1 MKIKAAVLRDS
12 GKPQPYANSRPLSI
26 EEIELDPPGRGEVLI
41 QIKAA
46 GLCHSDLVAING
58 ERAKPTPM
66 VIGHEAAGVVAEVG
80 TDVSGFEVGDHVVPS
95 YVSSCGRCEMCR
107 EGRPALCLPA
117 SKANMAGT
125 MIDGT
130 TRLHKDGTRIFHHS
144 GVAAFAEFAVI
155 SQNALVKID
164 ASVPFEQ
171 AALFGCAVV
180 TGVGSVVNTANVRP
194 GQSIVIVGLGGVGLS
209 AMLAAIA
216 SGAGRVIAVDINDDK
231 LLLARQLGAHHA
243 FNAKAGN
250 CVESI
255 RAVTDGGA
263 HIAIETAGAPMALDM
278 AYKVTCRGGTTVA
291 AGMPGPEV
299 SITLSHLSLVG
310 EERTLKGSYMGSCVP
325 SRDIPRYLGMFQDG
339 KLPIDR
345 LTSHQIELDE
355 LNEAFDRLVEGS
367 VVRQV
372 LVL

>member
-291 AGMPGPEV
+291 AGMPGPEA
-299 SITLSHLSLVG
+299 SIKLSHLSLVG

>member
-291 AGMPGPEV
+291 AGMPGPEA

>member
-1 MKIKAAVLRDS
+1 MKIKAAVLRDT
-12 GKPQPYANSRPLSI
+12 GKPRPYANSCPLSI

-46 GLCHSDLVAING
+46 GLCASDLAAISG

-66 VIGHEAAGVVAEVG
+66 VIGHEAAGIIVELGPGVDGIEVG
-80 TDVSGFEVGDHVVPS
+80 AHVVPS
-95 YVSSCGRCEMCR
+95 YVASCGRCEMCR

-117 SKANMAGT
+117 TEANMAGT
-125 MIDGT
+125 MMDGT
-130 TRLHKDGTRIFHHS
+130 TRLHKDGVPIFHHS
-144 GVAAFAEFAVI
+144 GVSAFAEYAVI
-155 SQNALVKID
+155 SQNALIEID
-164 ASVPFEQ
+164 RNVPFDK

-180 TGVGSVVNTANVRP
+180 TGVGSVVNTANVSP
-194 GQSIVIVGLGGVGLS
+194 GQSIVIIGLGGVGLS

-216 SGAGRVIAVDINDDK
+216 SGAGCVIAVDINDDK
-231 LLLARQLGAHHA
+231 LRLARQLGAHKT
-243 FNAKAGN
+243 FNAKADN

-255 RAVTDGGA
+255 RAETGGGVP
-263 HIAIETAGAPMALDM
+263 IAIETAGTPMALDM
-278 AYKVTCRGGTTVA
+278 AYKVTRRGGTTIA
-291 AGMPGPEV
+291 AGMPGPEAT
-299 SITLSHLSLVG
+299 ITLSHLSLVG

-325 SRDIPRYLGMFQDG
+325 SRDIPRYIGLFQDG

-345 LTSHQIELDE
+345 LTSHQMELDE
-355 LNEAFDRLVEGS
+355 LNEAFDRLAEGA